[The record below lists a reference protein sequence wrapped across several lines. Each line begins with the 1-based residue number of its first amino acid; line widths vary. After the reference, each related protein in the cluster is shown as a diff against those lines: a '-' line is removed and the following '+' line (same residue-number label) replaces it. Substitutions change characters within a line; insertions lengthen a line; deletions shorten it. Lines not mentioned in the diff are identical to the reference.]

1 MFRLAC
7 GVPTLFT
14 EHRHSTSP
22 DLCTLINPY
31 RYQQQSKFVSGLP
44 GSLRDWKL
52 GWTLTQVGLTS
63 YMSVVVPLSCSLML
77 LLALPL
83 IEETLHQKIYRLLL
97 VKESFS
103 LRAEMVVRSTTKVMT
118 ISGF

>member
-14 EHRHSTSP
+14 EHRHSKSP

-31 RYQQQSKFVSGLP
+31 GYQQQFKFVSGLP

-52 GWTLTQVGLTS
+52 GWILTQVGLTF

-83 IEETLHQKIYRLLL
+83 IEETLYQKIYRLLL

-103 LRAEMVVRSTTKVMT
+103 LRAEMVVRSTMKVMT